1 MQHEYSSRGF
11 FEYEGESSELK
22 VFRLCNLHLVCASK
36 LKLGAVLVRVVVLPT
51 KKPRVSTSI
60 LGGGSPLARS
70 PKELGGEGS
79 DLPYRSSDA

>member
-36 LKLGAVLVRVVVLPT
+36 LKLGAVLVNEYKQSIIQYTAEYFGNDIHKVD
-51 KKPRVSTSI
+51 STVIIRIMFS
-60 LGGGSPLARS
+60 LGFPAL
-70 PKELGGEGS
+70 
-79 DLPYRSSDA
+79 